1 MKLLLHICCAPCSTE
16 VIERLSSTHD
26 VTGFFYNPNIYPRRE
41 YESRLLELERFSKDR
56 GFPLIIGR
64 YDMEKWFTKT
74 KGFKKEP
81 EGGKRCE
88 VCFKIRMKQTAKTA
102 KKKEFKAFTTTLSI
116 SPHKDAEMINSIGR
130 RLQNKFDIDFLAE
143 NFKKKDGF
151 KKSVE
156 SSKQRGMHRQNYCGC
171 VYSKLEN
178 KHKQSNKK

>member
-1 MKLLLHICCAPCSTE
+1 
-16 VIERLSSTHD
+16 
-26 VTGFFYNPNIYPRRE
+26 
-41 YESRLLELERFSKDR
+41 
-56 GFPLIIGR
+56 
-64 YDMEKWFTKT
+64 
-74 KGFKKEP
+74 
-81 EGGKRCE
+81 
-88 VCFKIRMKQTAKTA
+88 
-102 KKKEFKAFTTTLSI
+102 
-116 SPHKDAEMINSIGR
+116 MINSIGR